1 MTGLKGRRRPADDD
15 LKRVLS
21 KLLVERMDGRKGRK
35 GNPEVVGVKGKRL
48 RNKNR
53 RGRNLSLEPDSR
65 GPVFRLREFINSG
78 KGRVSSK
85 KGKYEIFEDGLK

>member
-1 MTGLKGRRRPADDD
+1 
-15 LKRVLS
+15 
-21 KLLVERMDGRKGRK
+21 
-35 GNPEVVGVKGKRL
+35 L

-53 RGRNLSLEPDSR
+53 RGRNLEPDSR

-85 KGKYEIFEDGLK
+85 KGKYEVFEDGLK